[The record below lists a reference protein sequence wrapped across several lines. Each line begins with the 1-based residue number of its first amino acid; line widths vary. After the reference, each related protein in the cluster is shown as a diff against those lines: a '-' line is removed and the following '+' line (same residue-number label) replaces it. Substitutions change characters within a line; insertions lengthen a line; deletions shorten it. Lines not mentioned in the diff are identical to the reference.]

1 MFRYL
6 RIFSVFCTIIITVFI
21 VGASGFRFGA
31 IVIEPVSSNL
41 YAQDNSA
48 EAVLKSEKLNTQ
60 AQQRGA
66 IVQGRSLPPIPAPVS
81 YASRQPT
88 QPQQNFRY
96 IVPAVMQKTTENQTV
111 DTLPNQTTPNRPTP
125 VTEKPPTLLPA
136 PLPQPA
142 DIDTANQLPLSANA
156 APLPA
161 TNPQQSTE
169 TNTRNPSNP
178 FEYRGQDGEGIGLIP
193 RNISSLP
200 AGIQVIGIMIL
211 NDKKS
216 IAAIRIPRT
225 APLQRNTQSNATT
238 DVFYVQEND
247 IIEVPTG
254 NLTTN
259 RSNTST
265 RGTIN
270 PSNEILFL
278 IVEKITSQHVE
289 VRSRSNIADK
299 HILR

>member
-1 MFRYL
+1 MFGYL
-6 RIFSVFCTIIITVFI
+6 RIFSVFCTIIIAVFI
-21 VGASGFRFGA
+21 VGT
-31 IVIEPVSSNL
+31 IVSEPVSSNL
-41 YAQDNSA
+41 HAQDNS
-48 EAVLKSEKLNTQ
+48 
-60 AQQRGA
+60 
-66 IVQGRSLPPIPAPVS
+66 
-81 YASRQPT
+81 YASQRYQILPNVPPPTNSLVQYTNRQPT
-88 QPQQNFRY
+88 QSQQNFRY
-96 IVPAVMQKTTENQTV
+96 IVPAVMQKTSENQTV
-111 DTLPNQTTPNRPTP
+111 DKLPNQTNQNRSPN
-125 VTEKPPTLLPA
+125 VTENPPTLLPA
-136 PLPQPA
+136 PLPQPS
-142 DIDTANQLPLSANA
+142 DIDVADQVPLPADP

-161 TNPQQSTE
+161 TNPQPFTEKST
-169 TNTRNPSNP
+169 SNP
-178 FEYRGQDGEGIGLIP
+178 FEYKENGEGLGLVP

-225 APLQRNTQSNATT
+225 ASMQRNTQSNSTT
-238 DVFYVQEND
+238 DVFYVQEDD

-254 NLTTN
+254 NTPTN
-259 RSNTST
+259 RSNT

-270 PSNEILFL
+270 PSTDVLFL